1 MAINGPQGA
10 RRLRWSH
17 ARRAT
22 RRHRDHGPPEGRR
35 PFQGLVTVL
44 VEAGARVESG
54 EVLAVLEAMKMEA
67 PITAPRAGTVVAVA
81 FEGTRAVSGGDALV
95 DLA

>member
-1 MAINGPQGA
+1 MPDEQPDDTATTAP
-10 RRLRWSH
+10 LRV
-17 ARRAT
+17 AA
-22 RRHRDHGPPEGRR
+22 